1 MLDEDSIPGKPVMK
15 CPLDGT
21 PLASTERSGVEID
34 YCPSCRGVWLDRDTF
49 EQVIERSLAQAAPP
63 KAQIGPSQP
72 GYLTAH
78 RAAAIARE
86 MPRRRQRDAFL
97 DDLFD
102 F

>member
-1 MLDEDSIPGKPVMK
+1 MLDEEDIPGKPVMK

-34 YCPSCRGVWLDRDTF
+34 YCPSCRGVWLARDTF
-49 EQVIERSLAQAAPP
+49 ERIIDRSIAQAAPL
-63 KAQIGPSQP
+63 KAQIEPSQP
-72 GYLTAH
+72 GYLTAP
-78 RAAAIARE
+78 RGAAIPRE
-86 MPRRRQRDAFL
+86 MTRRRHRDAFL

>member
-1 MLDEDSIPGKPVMK
+1 MLSEESIPGKPVMK

-34 YCPSCRGVWLDRDTF
+34 YCPTCRGVWLDRDTF
-49 EQVIERSLAQAAPP
+49 DQVIERSLAQAAPA
-63 KAQIGPSQP
+63 KAQIEPSQP
-72 GYLTAH
+72 GYLTAP
-78 RAAAIARE
+78 RAAAIPRE
-86 MPRRRQRDAFL
+86 VPRRRQRDAFL